1 MNDSD
6 DDQYGSDEHPRH
18 YPRPGQGLMN
28 ELHPEQNDLHYL
40 VDDENSK
47 GVFTHVYRD
56 AAKAGTQNAVAGAQP
71 G

>member
-6 DDQYGSDEHPRH
+6 DDQYGSDEHPKH

-28 ELHPEQNDLHYL
+28 ELHSEKNDLHFL

-47 GVFTHVYRD
+47 GVFTHIYRD
-56 AAKAGTQNAVAGAQP
+56 EAITGAQDAKP
-71 G
+71 GAER